1 MMNNV
6 VLVGRV
12 VEEPKIVELD
22 TGYKVCNFVLAVQ
35 RPFRNENNE
44 YETDFIPITTW
55 MGIAELIC
63 EYVGKGSILALKCRL
78 STRIVEVKDTRL
90 KSIDVV
96 CERVSF
102 IKLESRSDN
111 QKKKEGKKVVKDN
124 SNEEDELTFNID
136 LDNDLNDVDED

>member
-1 MMNNV
+1 MNNV

-136 LDNDLNDVDED
+136 LDNDLNDVNED

>member
-1 MMNNV
+1 MNNV